1 MKLGSSRGM
10 DTKRPRGSERSKPRH
25 ELQLTRRSQPPYPW
39 PPEQAQP
46 GVSKP
51 CRTTMMMERALKIF
65 LTGGVAVLCALIVA
79 GNVHDPGTNLLFVQ
93 HVFSMDTILPA
104 SAMANHALAIPALW
118 RIGFWLIVLGEGLT
132 AILFALGTV
141 ELLRAR
147 KFKARDFH
155 HAKRFV
161 FAGAGCGFLVWF
173 IAFLAVG
180 GEWFAMWQSQ
190 VWNGQQPAFRILV
203 SILLVLI
210 FVAQP
215 DAEL

>member
-1 MKLGSSRGM
+1 
-10 DTKRPRGSERSKPRH
+10 
-25 ELQLTRRSQPPYPW
+25 
-39 PPEQAQP
+39 
-46 GVSKP
+46 
-51 CRTTMMMERALKIF
+51 MMMERALKIF

-147 KFKARDFH
+147 KFRARDFH

-161 FAGAGCGFLVWF
+161 FAGAGCGFVTVAAQQFLDAGLV
-173 IAFLAVG
+173 VVRD
-180 GEWFAMWQSQ
+180 EDQ
-190 VWNGQQPAFRILV
+190 
-203 SILLVLI
+203 
-210 FVAQP
+210 
-215 DAEL
+215 DAHAEAAIRGRMMVKSV

>member
-1 MKLGSSRGM
+1 
-10 DTKRPRGSERSKPRH
+10 
-25 ELQLTRRSQPPYPW
+25 
-39 PPEQAQP
+39 
-46 GVSKP
+46 
-51 CRTTMMMERALKIF
+51 MMMERALKIF

-79 GNVHDPGTNLLFVQ
+79 GKRPRSGDEFVVRAARLQHGYNL
-93 HVFSMDTILPA
+93 TA

-161 FAGAGCGFLVWF
+161 FAGAGCGFPVWF

-190 VWNGQQPAFRILV
+190 VWNGQQPAFRILA

-210 FVAQP
+210 FIAQT